1 MGLEDLIGDEI
12 IKKTGK
18 KLFGA
23 TTRMTV
29 IVKQGLF
36 KKTQGH
42 KEEKS
47 DAEGPIVTEYSL
59 DRINNNLQCPKCGAT
74 MSSTV
79 SKCSN
84 CGTSLA
90 TKNVSDEHPVEDQK
104 YVFQKDPPSDPYD
117 PNEFEK

>member
-36 KKTQGH
+36 KKAQGH

-47 DAEGPIVTEYSL
+47 DAERPIVTEYSL
-59 DRINNNLQCPKCGAT
+59 DMINNNLQCPKCGAT

-84 CGTSLA
+84 CGASLA
-90 TKNVSDEHPVEDQK
+90 TENVSDEHPVEDQK
-104 YVFQKDPPSDPYD
+104 YVFQKNSPSDPYD